1 MVIAVLAYLAI
12 SVLLILGAFSFFWR
26 ALKSFRTLSPSTPP
40 PTFSVDQLA
49 NAEQRQEIIAML
61 ERQFHSSPSA
71 DP

>member
-1 MVIAVLAYLAI
+1 MVIAVLAYIAI
-12 SVLLILGAFSFFWR
+12 SLLLVLGALSYFWR
-26 ALKSFRTLSPSTPP
+26 ALKSARTPIPP
-40 PTFSVDQLA
+40 APPATFSVDQLA